1 MKNHLLPFLALL
13 TLPLGLAAQNRTPS
27 KEKTTEWVDSVFKS
41 LSPEERIAQLM
52 VVRLSTYD
60 AKNKTAIFFEDRV
73 DSLVRQYNIGG
84 IGYYRHVGRDRR
96 ATSYETH
103 GRIKNQ
109 SSKSSN

>member
-60 AKNKTAIFFEDRV
+60 AKNKTAIFLRIGLTV
-73 DSLVRQYNIGG
+73 SYGNIILVVFVFFKVAR
-84 IGYYRHVGRDRR
+84 
-96 ATSYETH
+96 
-103 GRIKNQ
+103 
-109 SSKSSN
+109 